1 MKEFKIFGLK
11 YFCPEVLAFLAL
23 FIGDIISSILAIT
36 FLIFADTLTGIW
48 ASLKLNIPIS
58 SRKAGRITSKLI
70 IYPLAIIVSKVAEV
84 YLTPVLPWIQVTSGI
99 IAIVEVK
106 SVFENMSIILGYD
119 LWEKIKLVL
128 WKEREIA
135 KKNLEEKE

>member
-1 MKEFKIFGLK
+1 
-11 YFCPEVLAFLAL
+11 VLAFLAL